1 MKLERHY
8 TQRTKTIQ
16 KHVVIIWMEQ
26 IIGII
31 QAVKQAAVVV
41 QVKATKLVVN
51 RVKIAMIE
59 VGTEIVP
66 AVTIIYH
73 QITVVKQ

>member
-1 MKLERHY
+1 
-8 TQRTKTIQ
+8 
-16 KHVVIIWMEQ
+16 MEQ

-51 RVKIAMIE
+51 QVKIAMIE

-73 QITVVKQ
+73 QTTVVKQ